1 MFENIKNK
9 EVNHKDMCN
18 LAAIIDAFGGF
29 DNILAFNN
37 SVSQLRYDVKNIAL
51 VNIEELKKLG
61 ASDIKVFDAARHVQA
76 TFPCAEEL
84 NCFIKFNKDELKP
97 LCSSVK
103 EADNEGHCG
112 CAKTE
117 TNAQVVN
124 QIDVLA
130 PVTGTTFSLESLNDG
145 VFSKGLVG
153 KGFGI
158 KLTNETKAEVVAPFD
173 GKIAMMPA
181 NKSQII
187 LSNSSNGVEAVIL
200 FGKDSYKLDGIG
212 FKAFVALN
220 DSVKAGDKLFE
231 LDLNRFN
238 NENINKDVL
247 FVLTQDSKL
256 QEITNLEA
264 NATVGKKLF
273 ILK

>member
-51 VNIEELKKLG
+51 VNVEELKRLG

-84 NCFIKFNKDELKP
+84 NCFIKCNKEELKP
-97 LCSSVK
+97 LCSSVQANS
-103 EADNEGHCG
+103 ESNCG

-117 TNAQVVN
+117 AKTQIVN
-124 QIDVLA
+124 QIEVLA
-130 PVTGTTFSLESLNDG
+130 PVTGTTFTLESLNDG

-247 FVLTQDSKL
+247 FVLTQDSEF
-256 QEITNLEA
+256 QEISNLEA

-273 ILK
+273 TLK

>member
-1 MFENIKNK
+1 MFENIKNNK
-9 EVNHKDMCN
+9 VNEKDICN

-51 VNIEELKKLG
+51 VNVEELKRLG
-61 ASDIKVFDAARHVQA
+61 ASDVKVFDAAKHVQV

-84 NCFIKFNKDELKP
+84 NCFIKCNKEQLKP
-97 LCSSVK
+97 LCSSV
-103 EADNEGHCG
+103 ETNNDAHCG
-112 CAKTE
+112 CAKSE
-117 TNAQVVN
+117 TKVEVSS

-130 PVTGTTFSLESLNDG
+130 PVTGEVFALEELNDG

-158 KLTNETKAEVVAPFD
+158 KLSNGTKAEVVAPFD

-187 LSNSSNGVEAVIL
+187 LSNSSNGAEAVIL

-212 FKAFVALN
+212 FKSYVALN

-231 LDLNRFN
+231 LDLTRFN

-247 FVLTQDSKL
+247 FVLTEDSKF
-256 QEITNLEA
+256 QEISSLEA
-264 NATVGKKLF
+264 KATVGKKLF
-273 ILK
+273 TLK

>member
-1 MFENIKNK
+1 MFENIKNN
-9 EVNHKDMCN
+9 EISQKDLCN

-51 VNIEELKKLG
+51 VNVEELKRLG
-61 ASDIKVFDAARHVQA
+61 ASDIKVFDAARHVQVS
-76 TFPCAEEL
+76 FPYAEEL
-84 NCFIKFNKDELKP
+84 NCLIKCSKEELKP
-97 LCSSVK
+97 LCSSV
-103 EADNEGHCG
+103 EANSNNHCG
-112 CAKTE
+112 CATKNDS
-117 TNAQVVN
+117 NAQAVTELE
-124 QIDVLA
+124 VLA
-130 PVTGTTFSLESLNDG
+130 PVTGTTFALESLKDG
-145 VFSKGLVG
+145 VFSNGLVG

-247 FVLTQDSKL
+247 FVLTQDSKF

-264 NATVGKKLF
+264 KATVGKKLF
-273 ILK
+273 TLK